1 MEDYMSIVVNRLF
14 NGNETFD
21 VYLDTNTNRIK
32 VIFIVNGNE
41 STCEYDYDEFMAIMK
56 KNGWKL

>member
-1 MEDYMSIVVNRLF
+1 MSIVVNRLF